1 MASIPYSPFPIR
13 LPYETKE
20 FLRPLPCEIR
30 IRAGSNMADDVITTT
45 GIARHGAARLPS
57 VDVDSFNIE
66 LKDEDGFL
74 GDRASKG
81 AFREILER
89 WRKPLR
95 ESAEDPFG
103 DEPSENIS
111 KKTLD
116 AMLVGDDT
124 EASAV
129 VHSAIEEFAQEL
141 AYVTRRF
148 LRTKAWADTECIVVG
163 GGFRDSRL
171 GELAIAR
178 TEIILKDEGFTVDMQ
193 PIRYHP
199 DEAGLVGALHL
210 APSWIFEAHDS
221 ILAVDIGGT
230 NIRCGVVE
238 TGWKKAS
245 DLSKASVW
253 KSDLWRHADDEPTR
267 EGAVKRLTKMLK
279 GLIEEADTEGLRLAP
294 FIGIAC
300 PGVIDEDGSI
310 EKGAQNL
317 PGNWESSKFNLP
329 ASLVEAIPMIGEH
342 DTAVLMHNDGVVQG
356 LSEVPFMQEFER
368 WGVLTIGTGLGNAR
382 FTNRRKENGKKA
394 ASEEDEDKKRDKKA
408 SRKKAKA

>member
-1 MASIPYSPFPIR
+1 MATDE
-13 LPYETKE
+13 LVK
-20 FLRPLPCEIR
+20 
-30 IRAGSNMADDVITTT
+30 TT
-45 GIARHGAARLPS
+45 GIANHGAGRLPS

-66 LKDEDGFL
+66 MKDDDGFL

-81 AFREILER
+81 AFREILDR

-95 ESAEDPFG
+95 KTGEDPFG
-103 DEPSENIS
+103 KEPSESIS

-129 VHSAIEEFAQEL
+129 VHSAIEDFAQEL

-148 LRTKAWADTECIVVG
+148 LKSKAWAKTERIVVG

-178 TEIILKDEGFTVDMQ
+178 AEIILKSDGFKIDML
-193 PIRYHP
+193 PIGHHP
-199 DEAGLVGALHL
+199 DEAGLLGALHL
-210 APSWIFEAHDS
+210 APSWIFEGYDG

-238 TGWKKAS
+238 TSWKKAK

-253 KSDLWRHADDEPTR
+253 KAELWRHADDEPTR

-279 GLIEEADTEGLRLAP
+279 GLIEEADNEGLKLAP

-300 PGVIDEDGSI
+300 PGVIKEDGSI

-329 ASLVEAIPMIGEH
+329 ASLIEGIPQVGEH
-342 DTAVLMHNDGVVQG
+342 DTAILMHNDGVVQG
-356 LSEVPFMQEFER
+356 LSEVPFMQDVER

-382 FTNRRKENGKKA
+382 FTNRRKESGNGKDKDRDSTENGKKK
-394 ASEEDEDKKRDKKA
+394 SKNDKE
-408 SRKKAKA
+408 

>member
-1 MASIPYSPFPIR
+1 MATDE
-13 LPYETKE
+13 LVK
-20 FLRPLPCEIR
+20 
-30 IRAGSNMADDVITTT
+30 TT
-45 GIARHGAARLPS
+45 GIAHHGAGRLPS

-66 LKDEDGFL
+66 MKDEDGFL

-81 AFREILER
+81 AFREMLER

-95 ESAEDPFG
+95 KSGEDPFG
-103 DEPSENIS
+103 DEPSEEIS

-116 AMLVGDDT
+116 AILVGDDT
-124 EASAV
+124 KASAL
-129 VHSAIEEFAQEL
+129 VHSAIEEFAQQL

-148 LRTKAWADTECIVVG
+148 LKTKAWAKTERIVVG

-178 TEIILKDEGFTVDMQ
+178 TEIILRSEDLKVEMV
-193 PIRYHP
+193 PIRAHP
-199 DEAGLVGALHL
+199 DEAGLIGTLHL

-230 NIRCGVVE
+230 NIRCGLVE
-238 TGWKKAS
+238 TSWKKAK
-245 DLSKASVW
+245 DLSKAKVV
-253 KSDLWRHADDEPTR
+253 KSELWRHADDEPTR

-279 GLIEEADTEGLRLAP
+279 GLITEAEKDGFKLAP

-300 PGVIDEDGSI
+300 PGVINEDGSI

-329 ASLVEAIPMIGEH
+329 ASLIEGIPA
-342 DTAVLMHNDGVVQG
+342 D
-356 LSEVPFMQEFER
+356 R
-368 WGVLTIGTGLGNAR
+368 RAR
-382 FTNRRKENGKKA
+382 H
-394 ASEEDEDKKRDKKA
+394 RDPDA
-408 SRKKAKA
+408 Q

>member
-1 MASIPYSPFPIR
+1 MA
-13 LPYETKE
+13 E
-20 FLRPLPCEIR
+20 
-30 IRAGSNMADDVITTT
+30 DVITT
-45 GIARHGAARLPS
+45 GIAHHGAGRLPS
-57 VDVDSFNIE
+57 VEVDSFNLE
-66 LKDEDGFL
+66 LKDEEGFL

-81 AFREILER
+81 AFRKMFDK

-95 ESAEDPFG
+95 KTGKDPFG
-103 DEPSENIS
+103 EVPSEKIS
-111 KKTLD
+111 KKALD
-116 AMLVGDDT
+116 DMLVGDDT

-141 AYVTRRF
+141 AYETRRF
-148 LRTKAWADTECIVVG
+148 LKTKAWADTECIVVG

-178 TEIILKDEGFTVDMQ
+178 TEIILRAEDFEIEMV
-193 PIRYHP
+193 PIRFDP
-199 DEAGLVGALHL
+199 DEAALIGAVHL
-210 APSWIFEAHDS
+210 APSWIFEGYDS

-238 TGWKKAS
+238 TRWKKAD

-253 KSDLWRHADDEPTR
+253 KSELWRYADDEPTR
-267 EGAVKRLTKMLK
+267 EAAVKRLVKMLK
-279 GLIEEADTEGLRLAP
+279 DLLAAADEEGFKLAP

-300 PGVIDEDGSI
+300 PGVINEDGSI

-329 ASLVEAIPMIGEH
+329 GSLVEAIPTIGNH
-342 DTAVLMHNDGVVQG
+342 DTAVLMHNDAVVQG
-356 LSEVPFMQEFER
+356 LAEVPFMQDVES

-382 FTNRRKENGKKA
+382 FTNRRKSNGKGEKKNGA
-394 ASEEDEDKKRDKKA
+394 KKDADKKDADKKD
-408 SRKKAKA
+408 KK

>member
-1 MASIPYSPFPIR
+1 
-13 LPYETKE
+13 
-20 FLRPLPCEIR
+20 
-30 IRAGSNMADDVITTT
+30 MADDVITTT
-45 GIARHGAARLPS
+45 GIARHGATRLPS
-57 VDVDSFNIE
+57 VDIDSFNIE
-66 LKDEDGFL
+66 LKDDEGFL

-81 AFREILER
+81 AFREIFDH

-95 ESAEDPFG
+95 KSGKDPFG
-103 DEPSENIS
+103 DEPSETVS

-116 AMLVGDDT
+116 AILVGDDT

-148 LRTKAWADTECIVVG
+148 LKTKAWADTECIVVG

-178 TEIILKDEGFTVDMQ
+178 TEIILKDEKFDVGLV
-193 PIRYHP
+193 PIRYDP
-199 DEAGLVGALHL
+199 DDAGLVGALHL
-210 APSWIFEAHDS
+210 APSWIFEAFDS

-238 TGWKKAS
+238 TGWKKAA

-253 KSDLWRHADDEPTR
+253 KSDLWRHSDDEPTR
-267 EGAVKRLTKMLK
+267 EAAVKRLVKMLK
-279 GLIEEADTEGLRLAP
+279 GLIEKAEAEGLRLAP

-300 PGVIDEDGSI
+300 PGVINEDGGI

-329 ASLVEAIPMIGEH
+329 ASLVEAIPLIGEH

-356 LSEVPFMQEFER
+356 LSEVPFMQDFTH

-382 FTNRRKENGKKA
+382 FTNRHKENGRKSGEADKDDEKNGKR
-394 ASEEDEDKKRDKKA
+394 ASK
-408 SRKKAKA
+408 KKAKA